1 MLACIP
7 QQSPKRCF
15 DRRYVGSLLR
25 CVMGILAPE
34 ARRKIPPQDRAM
46 LPDIRVVTIAVIST
60 FLFAVTVGFY
70 TSSRLANE
78 RKPRPESLAA
88 IEENPLNRIA
98 LNWPEPVQAPQKP
111 LDLDFAVTSK
121 VLRNPVRDVTEEV
134 APVASPAP
142 EQRVAAAPAISDANS
157 MQPAPSI
164 DLPKIDVL
172 KVEAPA
178 IEVPKIDSPAPEPA
192 RIELPRSELPRSE
205 LPKAEVPKAELPK
218 AELPAVTSALPVPA
232 VKPEADLPTASI
244 AAAPRSDPPGP
255 STASPSIESPSL
267 ESPVAEPAKQE
278 PTAEAPSSVASLPEP
293 DSEEAKPDIETQATP
308 KIKASKAAAKK
319 AKKKAKKAKAP
330 PPRPR
335 ARTVTTVPA
344 NNMLPFFGV
353 QPR

>member
-1 MLACIP
+1 
-7 QQSPKRCF
+7 
-15 DRRYVGSLLR
+15 
-25 CVMGILAPE
+25 
-34 ARRKIPPQDRAM
+34 M

-121 VLRNPVRDVTEEV
+121 VLRNPVRDVTDEV
-134 APVASPAP
+134 ATLVSPAP
-142 EQRVAAAPAISDANS
+142 EQKVAAAPAISDAVS
-157 MQPAPSI
+157 TQPAPSI

-192 RIELPRSELPRSE
+192 RIELPRTD
-205 LPKAEVPKAELPK
+205 LPKAEVPKAKLPK
-218 AELPAVTSALPVPA
+218 AELPTVSSPLPVPS
-232 VKPEADLPTASI
+232 VKPEVDLPTASI

-267 ESPVAEPAKQE
+267 ESPVAEPAKPE
-278 PTAEAPSSVASLPEP
+278 PTAEGPSSLVSLPEP
-293 DSEEAKPDIETQATP
+293 DSEEAKPDIETQAAP
-308 KIKASKAAAKK
+308 KIKPSKAAAKK
-319 AKKKAKKAKAP
+319 AKTKAKKAKAP

-335 ARTVTTVPA
+335 ARRVTTVPP
-344 NNMLPFFGV
+344 NNLFPFLGV